1 MSRDYK
7 NINKHARKAEQ
18 KKSGSL
24 IGHLFTF
31 ITGLSVGAFLAAYL
45 FMQPNLP
52 WKNAGSR
59 ANGNDKSNTN
69 VKQAGND
76 KKDESKNTS
85 KLTLPKFEFYDILR
99 NRKLNISERIA
110 SEQEEQSTKTD
121 ANNVYLLQVGSF
133 KEYQTA
139 DTLKAKLA
147 LIGITSYITTI
158 VLNGQDSRYRVRI
171 GPFDDA
177 DKLRKTSQVLKD
189 NDFQYMLVKLEL
201 DDGQG

>member
-7 NINKHARKAEQ
+7 NINKHAKKAE

-24 IGHLFTF
+24 VSHLFTF
-31 ITGLSVGAFLAAYL
+31 VTGLSIGAFMAAYML
-45 FMQPNLP
+45 MQPTLP
-52 WKNAGSR
+52 WKN
-59 ANGNDKSNTN
+59 NGNPTSNDKNGENT
-69 VKQAGND
+69 KQAAND
-76 KKDESKNTS
+76 KQDEAKDNS

-110 SEQEEQSTKTD
+110 SEQEEQSSKTD

-133 KEYQTA
+133 KEYKTA
-139 DTLKAKLA
+139 DSLKAKLA

-177 DKLRKTSQVLKD
+177 DKLRKTSQRLKD

-201 DDGQG
+201 EDSQG

>member
-7 NINKHARKAEQ
+7 DINKHAKKAE

-24 IGHLFTF
+24 VSHVFTF
-31 ITGLSVGAFLAAYL
+31 VTGLSLGAFFTAYL
-45 FMQPNLP
+45 LMQPNLP
-52 WKNAGSR
+52 WLSGGTKSPGVKTD
-59 ANGNDKSNTN
+59 ANNKRTANNKQDK
-69 VKQAGND
+69 A
-76 KKDESKNTS
+76 KDTS

-99 NRKLNISERIA
+99 KRKLNISERIA
-110 SEQEEQSTKTD
+110 SEQEEQSTKID
-121 ANNVYLLQVGSF
+121 DNNVYLLQVGSF

-147 LIGITSYITTI
+147 LIGITSYITAI
-158 VLNGQDSRYRVRI
+158 VLNGSDSRYRVRI

-177 DKLRKTSQVLKD
+177 DKLRKTSQLLKD

-201 DDGQG
+201 KDSQG